1 MTICEILEN
10 MESNGLTFY
19 EKLPMW
25 MESALFKLISVYG
38 IRTIASYVKDNQM
51 QEFEAL
57 IDTIRLAH

>member
-1 MTICEILEN
+1 

-25 MESALFKLISVYG
+25 MEQALFKLISVYG

-51 QEFEAL
+51 
-57 IDTIRLAH
+57 